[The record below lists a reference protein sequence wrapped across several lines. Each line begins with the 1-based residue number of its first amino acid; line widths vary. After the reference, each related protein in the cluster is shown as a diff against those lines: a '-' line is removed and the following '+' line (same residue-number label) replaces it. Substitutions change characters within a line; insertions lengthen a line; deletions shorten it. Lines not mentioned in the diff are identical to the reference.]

1 MTIDSEIEKLKA
13 KYSNDELEKLY
24 KKLDLIIDWSKT
36 NIYWRYG
43 KLFTRIDDKKVEMK
57 NHV

>member
-13 KYSNDELEKLY
+13 KYSNDELVKLY

-43 KLFTRIDDKKVEMK
+43 KLFTRIDDKKLK
-57 NHV
+57 